1 MIKKLGKIWEDTGNT
16 KLKQVIIIKNQLK
29 IRSKSI
35 SDKGKKPIVNWV
47 VNMIKRENSNKLSQ
61 KTGGN

>member
-29 IRSKSI
+29 IRYKSI
-35 SDKGKKPIVNWV
+35 SDKGKKPIVN
-47 VNMIKRENSNKLSQ
+47 
-61 KTGGN
+61 